1 MQYRKRVIPMDIT
14 VSEDI
19 DAEFLEEV
27 EIILKDGEFKKLSRY
42 IQHKNTTRLMH
53 SINVSYISWV
63 IAKKTGCDARA
74 AARAGI
80 LHDFCLFDFDGKSE
94 SGEAQVFHHPK
105 AAAKKSQEHFEVS
118 EKEQK
123 AILTH
128 MFPLGPL
135 PSSKEAW
142 IISCADKFCA
152 CVERFHIAVALAR
165 RNRIVVGSA

>member
-1 MQYRKRVIPMDIT
+1 MDIS

-19 DAEFLEEV
+19 DAEFLEDV
-27 EIILKDGEFKKLSRY
+27 ECILKDSEFKKLSRY

-63 IAKKTGCDARA
+63 IAKKMGCDARM

-80 LHDFCLFDFDGKSE
+80 LHDFCLFDFDRKST

-105 AAAKKSQEHFEVS
+105 AAAKKSQEHFDAS
-118 EKEQK
+118 EKEQQ
-123 AILTH
+123 AILAH

-142 IISCADKFCA
+142 IITCADKFCA
-152 CVERFHIAVALAR
+152 CVERFHIEVALAR
-165 RNRIVVGSA
+165 RSRIVVVSA

>member
-1 MQYRKRVIPMDIT
+1 MDIS

-19 DAEFLEEV
+19 DAEFLEDV
-27 EIILKDGEFKKLSRY
+27 ECILKDSEFKKLSGY

-63 IAKKTGCDARA
+63 IAKKMGCDARM

-80 LHDFCLFDFDGKSE
+80 LHDFCLFDFDRKST

-105 AAAKKSQEHFEVS
+105 AAAKKSQEHFDVS
-118 EKEQK
+118 EKEQQ
-123 AILTH
+123 AILAH

-142 IISCADKFCA
+142 IITCADKFCA
-152 CVERFHIAVALAR
+152 CVERFHIEVALAR
-165 RNRIVVGSA
+165 RSRIVVVSA